1 MDRVPS
7 SFNKAKTYMK
17 CDRFIELLINKGE
30 ARGWHFQEYDREK
43 RKNKKLLSHL
53 PQRAIKDM

>member
-1 MDRVPS
+1 MDRIPS
-7 SFNKAKTYMK
+7 SFNKAKTYMR
-17 CDRFIELLINKGE
+17 CDRSVELLSTRERQG
-30 ARGWHFQEYDREK
+30 GWHFQEYDRQK